1 MEDNLSLVSTWITE
15 CDHNHEKCPVP
26 SPTPSEMPARLIQ
39 VKSTGPNS
47 SAHTLQLVQVSSLSI
62 PSEGIKYAALSHCW
76 GDPTS
81 LLQTTSQNLQ
91 SHMQSIPL
99 SCLPQTFQDAVRVTR
114 ALDIPYLWID
124 SLCIVQGDAQDWEV
138 EAAKMGPLYQ
148 NAYLTIAATKASGST
163 EGLFISYSPTLK
175 LEVCTPENSLGEST
189 HLYVR
194 PWVWFEFIPRAFTA
208 LTSRM
213 GLPRND
219 ALATNNPFR
228 RGANILVLRHLS
240 RLGEWNVGCTD

>member
-1 MEDNLSLVSTWITE
+1 MQN
-15 CDHNHEKCPVP
+15 
-26 SPTPSEMPARLIQ
+26 
-39 VKSTGPNS
+39 
-47 SAHTLQLVQVSSLSI
+47 I
-62 PSEGIKYAALSHCW
+62 PF
-76 GDPTS
+76 
-81 LLQTTSQNLQ
+81 
-91 SHMQSIPL
+91 

-163 EGLFISYSPTLK
+163 EGLFISSSPTLK

-194 PWVWFEFIPRAFTA
+194 PWVWFELSPERSPLLRRAWVFQEMMLSRRTIHFAEEQLYWSCGTCRASENSLKQDHSQLMRAWCSIAVGYSRGA
-208 LTSRM
+208 LTFTKDKF
-213 GLPRND
+213 P
-219 ALATNNPFR
+219 ALA
-228 RGANILVLRHLS
+228 GII
-240 RLGEWNVGCTD
+240 